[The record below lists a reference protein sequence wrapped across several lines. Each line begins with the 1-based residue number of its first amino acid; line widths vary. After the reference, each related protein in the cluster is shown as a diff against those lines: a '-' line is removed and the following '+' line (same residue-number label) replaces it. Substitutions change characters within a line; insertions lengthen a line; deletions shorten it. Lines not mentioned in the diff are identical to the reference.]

1 MYGGIEND
9 YSQYIFPFYGK
20 HSILSRLFFQFF
32 FSSSLHCVAVLSVI
46 AYSIR
51 LPFSVTPGAILTLVR
66 LKQSFFSFIV
76 CKSLRIDCVSVF
88 MSSLFRS
95 IMDRVFVFTTERT
108 EHMNISLC
116 RLLWYCIA
124 MLSYAIVVVIAAVL
138 KLMFTKRLCY
148 GYR

>member
-1 MYGGIEND
+1 MESIQFCHV
-9 YSQYIFPFYGK
+9 YSF
-20 HSILSRLFFQFF
+20 SFFFF
-32 FSSSLHCVAVLSVI
+32 FSALRCCTERYCVF
-46 AYSIR
+46 YTP
-51 LPFSVTPGAILTLVR
+51 PFLGHSWRNSHFSAIKTE
-66 LKQSFFSFIV
+66 FFSFTV

-124 MLSYAIVVVIAAVL
+124 MLSYAVVVVIAAVL

-148 GYR
+148 GYLEPYPANRTFSPEPHA